1 MSSDC
6 THECSACSENCSERT
21 AESFLKSPREG
32 AHIGKVIAVISGK
45 GGVGKSLVT
54 GLMAAEL
61 QRKGHRAAVMDADVT
76 GPSIPQMF
84 GVHEKAE
91 GGEGYIL
98 PVRSKSG
105 VQLMSMNSLLPN
117 ETDPVI
123 WRGPIIANIVEQFW
137 TTVAW
142 QDVDYMFV
150 DMPPGT
156 GDVPLTVFQSL
167 PISGVLVV
175 TSPQE
180 LVGIIVEKAVH
191 MAAMMNKKVLGIVEN
206 MAYFTCP
213 DCGAQHSVFGESR
226 VAEAAE
232 KFGIPNVA
240 RLPLDPAL
248 AKACDEGRIEE
259 VRAEGITALADY
271 IERGAY

>member
-1 MSSDC
+1 
-6 THECSACSENCSERT
+6 
-21 AESFLKSPREG
+21 
-32 AHIGKVIAVISGK
+32 
-45 GGVGKSLVT
+45 
-54 GLMAAEL
+54 AEL

-150 DMPPGT
+150 DMPPG
-156 GDVPLTVFQSL
+156 
-167 PISGVLVV
+167 
-175 TSPQE
+175 
-180 LVGIIVEKAVH
+180 
-191 MAAMMNKKVLGIVEN
+191 
-206 MAYFTCP
+206 
-213 DCGAQHSVFGESR
+213 
-226 VAEAAE
+226 
-232 KFGIPNVA
+232 
-240 RLPLDPAL
+240 
-248 AKACDEGRIEE
+248 
-259 VRAEGITALADY
+259 
-271 IERGAY
+271 